1 MLSEKL
7 IFILLLAAVA
17 TAIPRKFIFTHIFID
32 SVIF

>member
-17 TAIPRKFIFTHIFID
+17 TAIPRKFVLIITFD
-32 SVIF
+32 

>member
-17 TAIPRKFIFTHIFID
+17 TAIPRKFVLIIAFD
-32 SVIF
+32 

>member
-17 TAIPRKFIFTHIFID
+17 MAIPRKFVLIIAFD
-32 SVIF
+32 